1 MTNVINFLYIKV
13 KNYILIIGDRI
24 KKRKRKKN
32 KRIIIFNFTILLLA
46 VSFILYK
53 STLNIDTH
61 GYQKETYQVFKELNI
76 VDKIIDKDYSKTLEK
91 IINTEYFDS
100 KYIDEYINI
109 NYKEEDNFIEQ
120 IYKLLNIGY
129 KSNDINTIY
138 NKLKTD
144 NIELITSN
152 NYMKDLTNMLNLT
165 YFKNNNLERYI
176 KYYLNNNYNYIDV
189 ITYVNIG
196 LDNDYYTNTKLV
208 DNENDITLLV
218 NKYNYLNENYVPND
232 LTLIN
237 PKYTTRENKLRAQ
250 AASSFEA
257 LAADALKDGIK
268 IYAASSY
275 RSYSYQKN
283 LYNYYVSI
291 DGIEEADTYSARPGF
306 SEHQTGLAV
315 DIANINKILIEE
327 NDKEFTWLK
336 NNAHKYGFILRYQ
349 KSTEKIT
356 GYIYEP
362 WHYRYVGTEL
372 ASYIYSNNITYDE
385 YIARNK

>member
-1 MTNVINFLYIKV
+1 M
-13 KNYILIIGDRI
+13 
-24 KKRKRKKN
+24 KRRRKN
-32 KRIIIFNFTILLLA
+32 KRIIIFTFIILLLA

-76 VDKIIDKDYSKTLEK
+76 VDKIIDKEYSKTLEK

-152 NYMKDLTNMLNLT
+152 NYIKDLTNMLNLT
-165 YFKNNNLERYI
+165 YFKDNNLERYI

-196 LDNDYYTNTKLV
+196 LDYEFYTNTIPVV
-208 DNENDITLLV
+208 DDSDILAIV
-218 NKYNYLNENYVPND
+218 NKYHYLSSSYVPDD
-232 LTLIN
+232 LVTISS
-237 PKYTTRENKLRAQ
+237 KYSTRTNKLRSV
-250 AASSFEA
+250 AAKAFENMA
-257 LAADALKDGIK
+257 EDALKDNIK
-268 IYAASSY
+268 VYAASSY
-275 RSYSYQKN
+275 RSYSEQKYI
-283 LYNYYVSI
+283 YNNYVKE
-291 DGIEEADTYSARPGF
+291 DGVQIADTYSARAGH
-306 SEHQTGLAV
+306 SEHQTGLAT
-315 DIANINKILIEE
+315 DIADTSYSFIKDNT
-327 NDKEFTWLK
+327 KESNWLK
-336 NNAHKYGFILRYQ
+336 ENAHKYGFILRYE
-349 KSTEKIT
+349 STTEKIT
-356 GYIYEP
+356 GYMYEP
-362 WHYRYVGTEL
+362 WHYRYVGVDIATFIHE
-372 ASYIYSNNITYDE
+372 NKITYDE
-385 YIARNK
+385 YVARNK

>member
-76 VDKIIDKDYSKTLEK
+76 VDKIIDKEYSKTLEK

>member
-1 MTNVINFLYIKV
+1 M
-13 KNYILIIGDRI
+13 

-32 KRIIIFNFTILLLA
+32 KIIIIFTFIILLLA

-76 VDKIIDKDYSKTLEK
+76 VDKIIDKEYSKTLEK

-120 IYKLLNIGY
+120 IYKLLKIGY

-152 NYMKDLTNMLNLT
+152 NYIKDLTNMLNLT

-237 PKYTTRENKLRAQ
+237 SKYTTRENKLRAQ

-315 DIANINKILIEE
+315 DIANINKTLIEE

-349 KSTEKIT
+349 KNAEKIT

>member
-1 MTNVINFLYIKV
+1 MTNIINFLYIKV

-76 VDKIIDKDYSKTLEK
+76 VDKIIDKEYSKTLEK

-152 NYMKDLTNMLNLT
+152 NYIKDLTNMLNLT

>member
-152 NYMKDLTNMLNLT
+152 NYIKDLTNMLNLT

>member
-1 MTNVINFLYIKV
+1 M
-13 KNYILIIGDRI
+13 

-91 IINTEYFDS
+91 IINTDYFDS

-152 NYMKDLTNMLNLT
+152 NYIKDLTNMLNLT

-385 YIARNK
+385 YIARNKQFD